1 MTGLDV
7 RQKYCV
13 LVVVSVIALCCT
25 SADNAANGSYVE
37 GDNDLKE
44 LAVVLT
50 PARLKQ
56 APRQAPA
63 SITLITAAMLKE
75 LGIQS
80 VPEALRLVPGMA
92 VGMSGGND
100 YRIGYHGGAGQLLS
114 RLQVLVDGISV
125 YFGGIARVSGH
136 RCR

>member
-1 MTGLDV
+1 MAVAAGDAAV
-7 RQKYCV
+7 D
-13 LVVVSVIALCCT
+13 T
-25 SADNAANGSYVE
+25 SAG
-37 GDNDLKE
+37 GDSEFDE

-63 SITLITAAMLKE
+63 SITLITSAMLNE

-100 YRIGYHGGAGQLLS
+100 YRIGYHGGAGQLPR
-114 RLQVLVDGISV
+114 RLQVLVDGI
-125 YFGGIARVSGH
+125 
-136 RCR
+136 